1 VRSEE
6 SRGKASLAQ
15 GIHGRERGEDH
26 SVHGDIDRDAAMLTP
41 AGAHLA
47 CVGLVLLDFA
57 VRTWRT
63 QLFLRSLR
71 TPLPFREVF
80 VHSVL
85 GEAAS
90 SLTPM
95 RVGGE
100 ASRVWAMTRL
110 GVAPSAAVVVVGV
123 EWLATT
129 PVIVAMAVVLG
140 FTLAPDWWAE
150 AGPALTRSILG
161 RWRWW
166 VAMGVVMAL
175 AWWLGRRLAPRA
187 ARRLRAE
194 LREARAHAREIP
206 AWVYALSVP
215 LTVVNVAARVAIL
228 PILAHSLVTPPSLA
242 GSVVGSFTLLY
253 AQALLPTPAGA
264 GAVELTF
271 LGGGAGDLGAGESRV
286 LLLWRF
292 YTTGIGVILGLVL
305 TFLRYRTVMTP
316 RAPREPAQSG

>member
-1 VRSEE
+1 
-6 SRGKASLAQ
+6 
-15 GIHGRERGEDH
+15 
-26 SVHGDIDRDAAMLTP
+26 MLTP
-41 AGAHLA
+41 AAAHLA

-71 TPLPFREVF
+71 TPLPFGEVF
-80 VHSVL
+80 VHSML
-85 GEAAS
+85 GEAGS

-100 ASRVWAMTRL
+100 PARVWAMSRL

-123 EWLATT
+123 ELLATT
-129 PVIVAMAVVLG
+129 PVIAAVAIVLG
-140 FTLAPDWWAE
+140 ITLAPDWWAE
-150 AGPALTRSILG
+150 AGPALTRSIFG

-166 VAMGVVMAL
+166 VAMGVVTAL
-175 AWWLGRRLAPRA
+175 AWWLARRVAPRA

-215 LTVVNVAARVAIL
+215 LTLLNIATRVAVL
-228 PILAHSLVTPPSLA
+228 PMLAYALVSPPSLA

-271 LGGGAGDLGAGESRV
+271 LGGGAGDLGTDESRV

-292 YTTGIGVILGLVL
+292 YTTGIGVIFGLLL
-305 TFLRYRTVMTP
+305 TFLRYRNVVAP
-316 RAPREPAQSG
+316 RAPRNSAQSG